1 MKLEDLLGRRVRYQ
15 GLEGRVVEGHADEAQ
30 ASVTV
35 NLRAMS
41 GSPRRVVIVPESE
54 WDELELFD

>member
-15 GLEGRVVEGHADEAQ
+15 GLEGRVVQGHADEVQ

-35 NLRAMS
+35 NLRAMC
-41 GSPRRVVIVPESE
+41 GSPRRVVTLPESE
-54 WDELELFD
+54 WEEFELLD